1 METTHAESELSLI
14 RKIMD
19 DSRKINTDNGIH
31 YIFWGIVVTV
41 ALVINYVLLLTRSYM
56 NYIGLMWLVLM
67 ISAAVI
73 DGLIGR
79 KQEKRSKVSTFAGR
93 TLGSLWL
100 ASGVAMFMF
109 GFVGTMTKAYDPVFI
124 SPIISTTL
132 GISYFTSGTI
142 QQIGWLRNT
151 AIGWWAGAVVMF
163 VFPGV
168 HTLLIFAVMLIC
180 LQIIPGVL
188 LYKKSKELI

>member
-1 METTHAESELSLI
+1 MESTHAESELSLI

-19 DSRKINTDNGIH
+19 DSRRINIDNGIH
-31 YIFWGIVVTV
+31 YIFWGIVVTA
-41 ALVINYVLLLTRSYM
+41 ALIINYVLLLTKSYM
-56 NYIGLMWLVLM
+56 NYIGLMWMVLM
-67 ISAAVI
+67 ISAAVV
-73 DGLIGR
+73 DGIIGR
-79 KQEKRSKVSTFAGR
+79 KQEKKSKVSTFAGR

-109 GFVGTMTKAYDPVFI
+109 GFLGTMTKAYDPIFI

-151 AIGWWAGAVVMF
+151 AIGWWAGAAVMF
-163 VFPGV
+163 IFPSV
-168 HTLLIFAVMLIC
+168 HTLLIFATMLIG

-188 LYKKSKELI
+188 LYRKSKELI